1 VRCLTCNQPLEQAKT
16 GRPRKYCSRRCKR
29 KAARERVAS
38 FGPLRRVSAPPE
50 QPQPVPA
57 AALPEQKRPST
68 EVLQAQATRAERAA
82 ALGRAAAKVARCEEE
97 LAAARAARAALRPEL
112 DPEPHR
118 YATYGGIEEM
128 RAAHGGAV
136 FNPGIDTN
144 ETAQAYRQ
152 QAEGEQG

>member
-68 EVLQAQATRAERAA
+68 EVLQAQARRAERAA
-82 ALGRAAAKVARCEEE
+82 ALGRAAAKVKRAEEE
-97 LAAARAARAALRPEL
+97 LAAAEAARAALRPEL
-112 DPEPHR
+112 DPEPPHQFT
-118 YATYGGIEEM
+118 TYEGGEWLAAR
-128 RAAHGGAV
+128 RAGRAPRPLDSHG
-136 FNPGIDTN
+136 
-144 ETAQAYRQ
+144 R
-152 QAEGEQG
+152 

>member
-1 VRCLTCNQPLEQAKT
+1 MRCLTCNQPLEQAKT
-16 GRPRKYCSRRCKR
+16 GRPRRYCSRRCKR
-29 KAARERVAS
+29 KAARQRRAS
-38 FGPLRRVSAPPE
+38 FGPLRPLQRVAVSAESAPPAQQTE
-50 QPQPVPA
+50 PPRERELARSHGSPQ
-57 AALPEQKRPST
+57 
-68 EVLQAQATRAERAA
+68 RAA